1 MKNEETI
8 YNDESTTLDN
18 SQINSD
24 EVLNSTEDIS
34 EVAEDNNK
42 KATIRK
48 AATGMGAGILLGS
61 IAAFGFS
68 SAANAATGETGEDGD
83 TNNGGGN
90 HNPAWADDSV
100 DIATSVSDDMS
111 FSQAF
116 AAARAEVG
124 PGGAFEWHGNVYGTY
139 TAEEWENMTPE
150 ERDEYNNHFSWN
162 QHHSTSDTTGGE
174 LTEESVEETIEESVE
189 EPAEQAEE
197 PIEVVSVEPEDLATD
212 AVFHSTDDVVVSVV
226 DDTPEVEILG
236 VVHDVESGAN
246 IGEMIVDGQEVILID
261 VDGGGTFDY
270 MAADLNNDGQIT
282 QDEFVDIS
290 ADNISVHQLD
300 NSFNEDVMFA
310 SNDGETDYINDDMM
324 A

>member
-8 YNDESTTLDN
+8 YNNESTTLDN

-24 EVLNSTEDIS
+24 EVLNSTEDTS

-68 SAANAATGETGEDGD
+68 STANAATGETVEDGD
-83 TNNGGGN
+83 ANNGGGN
-90 HNPAWADDSV
+90 HNPAWANDSV

-174 LTEESVEETIEESVE
+174 LTEESVEETIEDSVE
-189 EPAEQAEE
+189 EHAEQAEE
-197 PIEVVSVEPEDLATD
+197 LIEVGSVEPEDIATD
-212 AVFHSTDDVVVSVV
+212 AAPHSADDVVVSVV

-282 QDEFVDIS
+282 QDEFLDIS
-290 ADNISVHQLD
+290 AENIPMNHFD
-300 NSFNEDVMFA
+300 NSFNEDAMFA
-310 SNDGETDYINDDMM
+310 SNDGETDYINDDLM